1 MDTEVVYRIGNTL
14 NKPETKAVLSEA
26 GMRHGRLTVS
36 GRNALGN
43 VVLRCDCGE
52 TIRLS
57 SSQLMS
63 GKHYQ
68 CESCDRWDRKSPGHR
83 LVGTSAYRSL
93 VSRYHGAKD
102 RCSKEDNVAYKSYG
116 GRGIRCEFDGAEEY
130 VRYLAPAVLTY
141 GIGGQVDRIDNDG
154 HYAVG
159 NLRIISAKDN
169 GRNRRTTIL
178 IDGVPLGE
186 ICESAGFNPMDDL
199 KMYARISERV
209 RYRIGAGDKMSAG
222 IIKDIVR
229 HARETPVVSESN
241 ARAKRQPVVVDGR
254 ALKDILEDIGLGGNK
269 AIYNSTRMRIASCRN
284 RDKQEP
290 WVEIVQ
296 SWAMDYA
303 KARGLA

>member
-1 MDTEVVYRIGNTL
+1 MDTEVVYRISNTL
-14 NKPETKAVLSEA
+14 NKPETKAVLTEA

-57 SSQLMS
+57 SNQVMS

-102 RCSKEDNVAYKSYG
+102 RCSNQDNVAYKSYG
-116 GRGIRCEFDGAEEY
+116 GRDIRCEFDGAEEY
-130 VRYLAPAVLTY
+130 VHYLAPAVLTY

-154 HYAVG
+154 NYAIG
-159 NLRIISAKDN
+159 NLRIVSAKDN

-209 RYRIGAGDKMSAG
+209 RYRIGAGDEMSAS

-229 HARETPVVSESN
+229 RARETPVVSGSN

-254 ALKDILEDIGLGGNK
+254 TLKDILEDIGLGGNK
-269 AIYNSTRMRIASCRN
+269 AIYNSTRMRIAYCRN
-284 RDKQEP
+284 RDEQEP

-296 SWAMDYA
+296 SWALDYA

>member
-1 MDTEVVYRIGNTL
+1 MDTEVVYRISNPL
-14 NKPETKAVLSEA
+14 NKPETKAVLTEV

-57 SSQLMS
+57 SNQLMS

-68 CESCDRWDRKSPGHR
+68 CESCDKWHRKTPAHR

-102 RCSKEDNVAYKSYG
+102 RCSNQDNVAYKSYG

-130 VRYLAPAVLTY
+130 VCCLAPAVLTY

-209 RYRIGAGDKMSAG
+209 RYRIGAGDNLTASM
-222 IIKDIVR
+222 IRDIVR
-229 HARETPVVSESN
+229 RARETPVVSGAN
-241 ARAKRQPVVVDGR
+241 NRAKRQPVVVDGR
-254 ALKDILEDIGLGGNK
+254 TLKDILEDIGLGNNK
-269 AIYNSTRMRIASCRN
+269 AVYNSTRMRIASCRN
-284 RDKQEP
+284 RDRQEP

-296 SWAMDYA
+296 SWALDYA

>member
-14 NKPETKAVLSEA
+14 NKPETKAVLTEA

-57 SSQLMS
+57 SNQLMS

-68 CESCDRWDRKSPGHR
+68 CESCDKWHRKTPAHR

-102 RCSKEDNVAYKSYG
+102 RCSNQDNVAYKSYG
-116 GRGIRCEFDGAEEY
+116 GRGVRCEFDVAEEY
-130 VRYLAPAVLTY
+130 VCYLAPAVLTY

-209 RYRIGAGDKMSAG
+209 RYRIGAGDNLTASM
-222 IIKDIVR
+222 IRDIVR
-229 HARETPVVSESN
+229 RARETPVVSGAN
-241 ARAKRQPVVVDGR
+241 NRAKRQPVVVDGR
-254 ALKDILEDIGLGGNK
+254 TLKDILEDIGLGNNK
-269 AIYNSTRMRIASCRN
+269 AVYNSTRMRIASCRN
-284 RDKQEP
+284 RDRQEP

-296 SWAMDYA
+296 SWALDYA